1 VTGFDRVILA
11 LAERLA
17 VSAGGGAL
25 AITGVEVDVP
35 LEAAI
40 ESAGLAASLPR
51 GRMATGFDP
60 PLARARLRLAV
71 EDA

>member
-1 VTGFDRVILA
+1 VIGFDRVLFG

-17 VSAGGGAL
+17 FSAGGGAL
-25 AITGVEVDVP
+25 AVTGVEVDVP

-40 ESAGLAASLPR
+40 GSTGLAASLPR

-60 PLARARLRLAV
+60 PLARLRLRLEL